1 VPPVWAGRFGS
12 GPCFWSGNVA
22 AAGDGSTPLTSAE
35 PDVLNDYATMSD
47 NSNDEKLAVKQAR
60 DQMLKLVTKG
70 FYNEL
75 INYGVRQEEIL
86 RVASHLL
93 DNLMAQEKKPGA
105 DIRYYTELFTLE
117 TVQNQW
123 RERKRLV
130 IQHVTLRPLEQPVIT
145 KVVGWLRDP
154 AIRES
159 FVPAFPE
166 KEIDLQKYFTHPT
179 REYFGIYY
187 NDQPVGIV
195 GGENTDPPAGKLEM
209 KKLVG
214 ESGLQ
219 GKGIGKRATFGF
231 LYYAFMIRNL
241 NKVYIHSRDVNIR
254 NLNLNSRF
262 GFELEGIFFE
272 DIKVGDRR
280 QDVVRMALFKALWLQ
295 IFSPQTA
302 ERGTTGPV

>member
-1 VPPVWAGRFGS
+1 MR
-12 GPCFWSGNVA
+12 
-22 AAGDGSTPLTSAE
+22 E
-35 PDVLNDYATMSD
+35 Q
-47 NSNDEKLAVKQAR
+47 NDEKTVLKQER
-60 DQMLKLVTKG
+60 DQMLRLVSKG

-75 INYGVRQEEIL
+75 INYGVRKDEIL

-93 DNLMAQEKKPGA
+93 DNLMAQEKKPGEGVQ
-105 DIRYYTELFTLE
+105 YYNHIFTLD
-117 TVQNQW
+117 TVKDEW
-123 RERKRLV
+123 KERKRLTV
-130 IQHVTLRPLEQPVIT
+130 QHVTLRPLQPTVIS
-145 KVVGWLRDP
+145 KVVQWLKNP

-166 KEIDLQKYFTHPT
+166 QETDLQKYFTHPT
-179 REYFGIYY
+179 RDYFAIYY

-195 GGENTDPPAGKLEM
+195 GGENIDPVAGKLEM

-231 LYYAFMIRNL
+231 LYYAFLILDL
-241 NKVYIHSRDVNIR
+241 NKVYIHSRDINIH

-272 DIKVGDRR
+272 DIKVGDKR
-280 QDVVRMALFKALWLQ
+280 QDIVRMALFKSLWLQ
-295 IFSPQTA
+295 VFSRA
-302 ERGTTGPV
+302 A